1 MQSNSINR
9 PSCSSVRPFDC
20 RSICQ
25 SIHPLEELSVC
36 FMEMEVDSIEIRI
49 YEMMELEDWAGED
62 DKEWIVDRDGDQV
75 MPQVELKIVT
85 EESDKMTLC

>member
-1 MQSNSINR
+1 
-9 PSCSSVRPFDC
+9 
-20 RSICQ
+20 
-25 SIHPLEELSVC
+25 
-36 FMEMEVDSIEIRI
+36 MESIEIRI